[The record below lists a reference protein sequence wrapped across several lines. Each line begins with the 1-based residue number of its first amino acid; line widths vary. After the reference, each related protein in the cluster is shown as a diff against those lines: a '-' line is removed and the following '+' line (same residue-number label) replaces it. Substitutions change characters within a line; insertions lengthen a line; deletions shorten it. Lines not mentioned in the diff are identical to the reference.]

1 MSGRP
6 STRKKLAFAALAV
19 ALALAT
25 VELGARLYLR
35 VRSGRSGPDAG
46 AAVVDREH
54 PLRYELAPG
63 RSMPASGPTAHIN
76 SAGLRGPEPRALGE
90 RTRVLCVGD
99 SCTFGYA
106 PDVDDSS
113 TYPAHL
119 QRILDERQP
128 GRFDVLNAGMP
139 SFCALDCLSYTLWKG
154 LELRPDA
161 VVLMVGWNDTHH
173 CQPLDR
179 LPGVDSPPLFE
190 ASAAYRLAKSW
201 AIRLRGARP
210 ADAGAIRST
219 LRNRPRPTDHLSE
232 VMFTRYERVLGEFAR
247 ACRDRHIPITLV
259 TLPNFARPGWG
270 DLATIDDVELR
281 LMAPHLVGGELSP
294 GGWRRF
300 IEATNAA
307 VRRAAAGPGVSLV
320 EGSKVADMSMFVDI
334 CHLNSAGN
342 AALASRVAVV
352 LQNMPMT
359 GSEPAKGP
367 R

>member
-1 MSGRP
+1 MTGKL
-6 STRKKLAFAALAV
+6 STRKKLAFAALALILS
-19 ALALAT
+19 LAA

-35 VRSGRSGPDAG
+35 LRNGRSGPDAE

-63 RSMPASGPTAHIN
+63 RSMPASGPTARIN
-76 SAGLRGPEPRALGE
+76 SAGLRGPEPRPLGE

-106 PDVDDSS
+106 PDVDDNS

-139 SFCALDCLSYTLWKG
+139 SFCALDCLDYYLWKG
-154 LELRPDA
+154 VELRPDI

-179 LPGVDSPPLFE
+179 LPGVDAPPLFE

-201 AIRLRGARP
+201 ALRLRGSRPPDVSSIRSMLGRRP
-210 ADAGAIRST
+210 A
-219 LRNRPRPTDHLSE
+219 PTDHLADLAFS
-232 VMFTRYERVLGEFAR
+232 RYERVLREFVR
-247 ACRDRHIPITLV
+247 TCRGTGTRIALV

-270 DLATIDDVELR
+270 DLSTIDDVELR

-307 VRRAAAGPGVSLV
+307 IRRAAGEPGASLV
-320 EGSKVADMSMFVDI
+320 EGSKVADISRFVDI
-334 CHLNSAGN
+334 CHLNSSGN
-342 AALASRVAVV
+342 AALAARVADV
-352 LQNMPMT
+352 LQNGSKT
-359 GSEPAKGP
+359 GVEPAKGP